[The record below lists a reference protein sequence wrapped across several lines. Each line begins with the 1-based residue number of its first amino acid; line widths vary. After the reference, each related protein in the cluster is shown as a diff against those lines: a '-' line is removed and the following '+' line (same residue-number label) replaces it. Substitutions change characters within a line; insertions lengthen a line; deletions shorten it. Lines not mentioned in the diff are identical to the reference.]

1 MTEGVGIHFEVLG
14 FRGDISVEGKDDGVI
29 ENSLSLEPRILIGV
43 HCVKHCQI
51 DIWLQVGHCHPQHLE
66 GGIHS
71 QNIFETTLM
80 LSKI

>member
-1 MTEGVGIHFEVLG
+1 LTEGKSIHFEVLG
-14 FRGDISVEGKDDGVI
+14 LRGDISVEGKNDGVI

-51 DIWLQVGHCHPQHLE
+51 DIWLQISHCHSQYLK

-80 LSKI
+80 FSKI